1 MIKKAKCIS
10 AVKPTDLNKKS
21 FSFKSSEQLAQHII
35 ISHIINYVSIWL
47 FRVYESFYC
56 LQELH
61 PGDLKVS
68 VEGYLNQLLDPIREE
83 FNSPALKKLT
93 ASAYPPPTSK

>member
-1 MIKKAKCIS
+1 MYQFGFF
-10 AVKPTDLNKKS
+10 VFMNL
-21 FSFKSSEQLAQHII
+21 
-35 ISHIINYVSIWL
+35 
-47 FRVYESFYC
+47 FYC